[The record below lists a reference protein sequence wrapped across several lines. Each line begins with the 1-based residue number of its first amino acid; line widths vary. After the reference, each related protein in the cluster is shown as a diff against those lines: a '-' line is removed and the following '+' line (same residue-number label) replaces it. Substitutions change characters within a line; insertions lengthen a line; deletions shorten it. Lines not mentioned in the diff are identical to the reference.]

1 MARLFLNGMHGLEY
15 DVISDTGKVRRAGFH
30 DAVDTEEKLELQ
42 NPDLVATAFGKPQVT
57 VRADGDAG
65 R

>member
-30 DAVDTEEKLELQ
+30 DAVDTEEMFVRTFAQ
-42 NPDLVATAFGKPQVT
+42 F
-57 VRADGDAG
+57 RAD
-65 R
+65 RIIP